1 MPRTEILSA
10 VEREEFEAPPVF
22 TPAQQHQYFDPPLE
36 VVRTLKRLKTPTNQ
50 IYFLVSY
57 GYFRATSRFFPY
69 QRFRQADIR
78 YVSHTLGWP
87 LKHIRSTP
95 YAPETQSR
103 HRHLV
108 RTLCQFRFCDQM
120 ARKMLQT
127 EILTLTQLHWQPRD
141 IFLRSIEWLTAN
153 RIEIPGADA
162 LSRLIAHALTHR
174 RLTFARRLDQ
184 LLTPSLRHSLQA
196 LLESPHHSAETEPYR
211 LTQFKRL
218 SQSTKPAKVRARLEE
233 FQHIREQYQLVA
245 PLLPRLNLPQ
255 AGITYY
261 ATIALKLD
269 SFDLARR
276 PEHDRLL
283 HLLAF
288 IVHHYCR
295 LQDNLID
302 VFLNVLPTI
311 LNSVR
316 REHMEQCYATR
327 ETHAMSL
334 TALLTLLETDV
345 LTAFKTIKRIV
356 DSSSSNDTEKVQQI
370 RQLLTKR
377 ALPQQQL
384 METIDP
390 LKGSLTDTTNRESYY
405 AVLEARSLRLQTRLT
420 PILKSLPWEG
430 TDQSLLAT
438 IRHYQDRQGNID
450 HTAPQRFLMPIE
462 RKAVSPPD
470 RPFRV
475 SLYKALLFIHVRQGI
490 KGGTLYL
497 EHSYKYRALEGYL
510 LSREQWQQYR
520 HKYVKQANL
529 QPFANPRLV
538 LEDLERHLQ
547 EQYVTT
553 NTRLLDNQNAYVS
566 QKADASLLVKT
577 PAQPTVNTEAL
588 STFFPGR
595 HYVALT
601 EILATVHQLTQF
613 LDELQHGQ
621 QQLRRA
627 RPPMRTFLAGLL
639 GLGCGIG
646 VRKLARISRHLQEGQ
661 VEHAVNWYF
670 TATNLRA
677 ANDRILRMMDHLP
690 LPTIYQ
696 RSPEA
701 LLHTSSDGQKFEVP
715 AESLNA
721 NYSYKYFGKGQGVS
735 VYSFIDERHLLF
747 YSTVI
752 NAAERESTYVLDGL
766 LQQEGAQSSMHST
779 DTHGYSE
786 LVFGLMHLLGLD
798 YAPRIKNFQRQHL
811 YAFKRLRH
819 ADGYASFLVKPH
831 GSINVPLILDQWEDM
846 LRFAATIKLKVTPP
860 SELFRRL
867 NSYSTQHVLYRALKA
882 FGQVLKS
889 LFLLRYLDNVELR
902 QQITQQLNKVE
913 QSHRFTRALSIGTPR
928 GFLSVDKEAQEVEE
942 GCRRLIK
949 NAVTCWNY
957 VYLSKRIFKTADP
970 DFQHL
975 LIEAIRHGSP
985 ISWQHINLLGEYDFS
1000 DKRLEDSMG
1009 ILPATWLT
1017 EKEGAFR
1024 KALNV

>member
-10 VEREEFEAPPVF
+10 VEREEFDAPPVF
-22 TPAQQHQYFDPPLE
+22 TPAQQQQYFDPPLD
-36 VVRTLKRLKTPTNQ
+36 VIRTLKRLKTPTNQ

-78 YVSHTLGWP
+78 YVTHALGWS
-87 LKHIRSTP
+87 LKHIQTP
-95 YAPETQSR
+95 AYASETQSR

-120 ARKMLQT
+120 ARKMLRA
-127 EILTLTQLHWQPRD
+127 EILALTQLHWLPRD
-141 IFLRSIEWLTAN
+141 IFLQTLEWLTAN

-162 LSRLIAHALTHR
+162 LSRLIASALTHR
-174 RLTFARRLDQ
+174 RLTFARRLEH
-184 LLTPSLRHSLQA
+184 LLTPSLRQSLQA
-196 LLESPHHSAETEPYR
+196 LLESSQNSAGTDPYR
-211 LTQFKRL
+211 LTQLKRL
-218 SQSTKPAKVRARLEE
+218 SQSTKPAKVRVRLEE
-233 FQHIREQYQLVA
+233 FHHIQEQFQLVA
-245 PLLPRLNLPQ
+245 PLLPRLNLAQ

-261 ATIALKLD
+261 ATVTLKLD
-269 SFDLARR
+269 AYDLARR
-276 PEHDRLL
+276 PEHDRFL

-295 LQDNLID
+295 LQDNLVD

-327 ETHAMSL
+327 KTHAMSL

-356 DSSSSNDTEKVQQI
+356 ESSSSSDTEKVQQI

-377 ALPQQQL
+377 TSPQQQL
-384 METIDP
+384 VETIDP
-390 LKGSLTDTTNRESYY
+390 LKGSMDDTMNQESYY

-420 PILKSLPWEG
+420 PILKSLPWQG
-430 TDQSLLAT
+430 TDQNLLAT
-438 IRHYQDRQGNID
+438 IRHFQERQGNID
-450 HTAPQRFLMPIE
+450 QTAPQRFLTPLE
-462 RKAVSPPD
+462 RKAVSPLD
-470 RPFRV
+470 HPFRV

-510 LSREQWQQYR
+510 LSREQWHEHR
-520 HKYVKQANL
+520 HKYVKQAAL
-529 QPFANPRLV
+529 EPFANPRLV

-553 NTRLLDNQNAYVS
+553 NTRLLENQNEYVS
-566 QKADASLLVKT
+566 QKADTSLLVKT

-588 STFFPGR
+588 ATFFPGR

-621 QQLRRA
+621 HQLRRT

-677 ANDRILRMMDHLP
+677 ANDRILRMMDQLP

-701 LLHTSSDGQKFEVP
+701 LHTSSDGQKFEVP

-747 YSTVI
+747 YSTVM

-766 LQQEGAQSSMHST
+766 LQQEGTQSTMHST

-811 YAFKRLRH
+811 YAFKALRR

-831 GSINVPLILDQWEDM
+831 GTINTQLICDHWEDI
-846 LRFAATIKLKVTPP
+846 LRFTATLKLKMTPP

-867 NSYSTQHVLYRALKA
+867 NSYSSQHVLYRALKA
-882 FGQVLKS
+882 FGQILKS
-889 LFLLRYLDNVELR
+889 LFLLRYLNEVELR

-913 QSHRFTRALSIGTPR
+913 QSHRFTRALSIGTSR

-957 VYLSKRIFKTADP
+957 MYLSKRILKTADP
-970 DFQHL
+970 DYQYL

-1017 EKEGAFR
+1017 EKEGAFT